1 LDASSSQNSGAAE
14 PMRICVIGCGAV
26 GSLFAAHLG
35 QLDDVETWAYDVSPE
50 HVDAIN
56 RNGLRLTGTGEVTG
70 RVRATTDADELPPCR
85 FGIIAT
91 KALHTKHAMILAGL
105 GWGNLPEHLVRGELE
120 TSKLVAL
127 RLDDEERT
135 LALWA
140 VYKKETALG
149 PAHRW
154 WLAKLPVYCERDAP
168 PVIEEAR
175 KQKGTA
181 KSARSRLA
189 RK

>member
-1 LDASSSQNSGAAE
+1 VQIVLAERSEPGATDQSVLS
-14 PMRICVIGCGAV
+14 PR
-26 GSLFAAHLG
+26 
-35 QLDDVETWAYDVSPE
+35 TW
-50 HVDAIN
+50 
-56 RNGLRLTGTGEVTG
+56 
-70 RVRATTDADELPPCR
+70 RVAD
-85 FGIIAT
+85 
-91 KALHTKHAMILAGL
+91 LHTKHAMILAGL
-105 GWGNLPEHLVRGELE
+105 GWGNLPEHLVREELE